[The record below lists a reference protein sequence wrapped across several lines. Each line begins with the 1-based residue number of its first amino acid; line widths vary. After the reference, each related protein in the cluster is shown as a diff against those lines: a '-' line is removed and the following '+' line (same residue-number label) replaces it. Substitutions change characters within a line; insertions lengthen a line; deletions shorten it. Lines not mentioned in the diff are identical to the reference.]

1 MYYRYN
7 WDNNKSFYYHFF
19 PSNVSMKLSYF
30 FFTSFDKSW
39 DCACSLELPP
49 PPLSD
54 HIGVWVAYQTISIS
68 TLTTGSPPNP
78 LHNIVGIW
86 MSYQI
91 AINTMVPTIPLFWS
105 CGYLCTWVTI
115 RPPPWPWPTWHSQC
129 THGSLS
135 PLHEVPSS
143 YHRSTSRSWHAKNK
157 RNITHLWNLQE
168 VIPKETAIKYFY
180 IVLFKFLKDMINIL
194 LNFKMSSMS
203 NLRHR

>member
-1 MYYRYN
+1 M
-7 WDNNKSFYYHFF
+7 F
-19 PSNVSMKLSYF
+19 PR
-30 FFTSFDKSW
+30 
-39 DCACSLELPP
+39 APP
-49 PPLSD
+49 PPFSD

-68 TLTTGSPPNP
+68 TLTTGLPPP
-78 LHNIVGIW
+78 PPPPFNIVGIW

-91 AINTMVPTIPLFWS
+91 AINIMVTPIPPFLILWLFVHMGYNPPTP
-105 CGYLCTWVTI
+105 
-115 RPPPWPWPTWHSQC
+115 RPWPTWHSQC

-168 VIPKETAIKYFY
+168 VIPKQTEIKYFY
-180 IVLFKFLKDMINIL
+180 IVLFKFLKDRINIL